1 MMKKSKAAVLND
13 TAAFDAFWSL
23 KTIPWLLSS

>member
-1 MMKKSKAAVLND
+1 MMMKKSKAAVLND

-23 KTIPWLLSS
+23 KTIP